1 MMMTTTNVPFS
12 MVKHYDLSSALTAL
26 QCEGLLLIPTD
37 TVWSIACDATDRVAI
52 ERLRRLGK
60 PSYYR
65 PIEIL
70 FADLDQLKAY
80 VDRLHPRLETLL
92 VHHLRPL
99 TIITE
104 RALGLPDRVLMPGG
118 ALAARLTQ
126 DDYCRQL
133 IEALGRPLATLPAAP
148 DEHLP
153 PPAGFGFIRSDV
165 IENVDYVA
173 RYRQKDRQADELSVM
188 VKLDDLEELA
198 FIRE

>member
-1 MMMTTTNVPFS
+1 MTTTNVPFS
-12 MVKHYDLSSALTAL
+12 MFQHYDLNGALEASK
-26 QCEGLLLIPTD
+26 CEGLLLIPTD

-60 PSYYR
+60 PTRER

-70 FADLDQLKAY
+70 FNDIEQLKVY

-92 VHHLRPL
+92 LYHLRPL

-104 RALGLPDRVLMPGG
+104 RALGLPERALLPDGT
-118 ALAARLTQ
+118 LAARLTQ
-126 DDYCRQL
+126 DKYCRQL
-133 IEALGRPLATLPAAP
+133 IEAMGSPLATLAASASQQLPA
-148 DEHLP
+148 
-153 PPAGFGFIRSDV
+153 PAGFGYIRSDV

-188 VKLDDLEELA
+188 VRLDELEELH
-198 FIRE
+198 FLRE